1 MSGRN
6 RALLVQQEAR
16 RRRIVRLLSE
26 TDDELSAGEIAST
39 LGVPRRTIYT
49 DLRALVEEERI
60 EETRGVAQ
68 HRRYDVVDDTEG
80 GA

>member
-6 RALLVQQEAR
+6 RAQLVQQDAR
-16 RRRIVRLLSE
+16 RERIVQLLGE
-26 TDDELSAGEIAST
+26 ADDELSPREIAST
-39 LGVPRRTIYT
+39 LGAPRRTIYT
-49 DLRALVEEERI
+49 DLQALVEEEKI

>member
-6 RALLVQQEAR
+6 RAQLVQQDAR
-16 RRRIVRLLSE
+16 RERIVRLLGE
-26 TDDELSAGEIAST
+26 ADDELSPRDIAST
-39 LGVPRRTIYT
+39 LSVPRRTIYT

-80 GA
+80 SA